1 MAEYDNTNS
10 FVLFPND
17 KGDNDKRP
25 DFTGTVTLEGGK
37 EMSLSAWNKT
47 SARGVSYMQG
57 RLSEP
62 QKPSNNNGSN
72 APRETVSKVADDI
85 PF

>member
-47 SARGVSYMQG
+47 YARGVYYMQG

-62 QKPSNNNGSN
+62 QKPSNNN
-72 APRETVSKVADDI
+72 
-85 PF
+85 

>member
-37 EMSLSAWNKT
+37 EMLLSAWNKT

-62 QKPSNNNGSN
+62 QKPSNDKGSY
-72 APRETVSKVADDI
+72 APRETVAAVKEDI